1 MHQPISELTRAM
13 SAGSLKAIEEFYREY
28 FPQIYRTA
36 RRITG
41 RDESFGLDVVQEA
54 MLRILRCIKPMENQQ
69 HLDAW
74 LDLVVKSTAYDLL
87 KAEARRQK
95 REQTAAQ
102 FRQATA
108 STESSPSTGHEEP
121 TDRLVWLRQQLSQFD
136 PELAQMIDLRY
147 QQSWTLDRMAEFLG
161 LSIATVDGRLRR
173 AINRLKK
180 AAMSQ
185 GAFDEITTSI
195 PGYPC
200 EAIRPAINGGG
211 SYDQ

>member
-13 SAGSLKAIEEFYREY
+13 SAGSVKAIEEFYREY

-54 MLRILRCIKPMENQQ
+54 MLRILRCIKPIENQQ
-69 HLDAW
+69 HLNAW

-95 REQTAAQ
+95 REQTAVQ
-102 FRQATA
+102 CRQLTVGIVPATA
-108 STESSPSTGHEEP
+108 SGGDEAN
-121 TDRLVWLRQQLSQFD
+121 DRLVWLRQQLSQFD
-136 PELAQMIDLRY
+136 PDLAQMIDLRY

-161 LSIATVDGRLRR
+161 LSIATIDGRLRR

-180 AAMSQ
+180 AAISQ
-185 GAFDEITTSI
+185 GQFEEITTSI

-200 EAIRPAINGGG
+200 ETIRPAINGGG
-211 SYDQ
+211 SYDR

>member
-1 MHQPISELTRAM
+1 M
-13 SAGSLKAIEEFYREY
+13 SAGSVKAIEEFYREY

-95 REQTAAQ
+95 REQTAAHC
-102 FRQATA
+102 RQLAVGMESATVA
-108 STESSPSTGHEEP
+108 CDEEANE
-121 TDRLVWLRQQLSQFD
+121 RLVWLRQQLSQFD

-147 QQSWTLDRMAEFLG
+147 QQSWTLDRMAVFLG

-185 GAFDEITTSI
+185 GAFEEITTSI

-211 SYDQ
+211 SYDR